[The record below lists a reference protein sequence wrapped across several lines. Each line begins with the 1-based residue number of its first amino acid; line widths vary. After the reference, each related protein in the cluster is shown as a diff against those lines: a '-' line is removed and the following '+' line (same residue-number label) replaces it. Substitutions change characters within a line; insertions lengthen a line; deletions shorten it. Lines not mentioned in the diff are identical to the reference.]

1 MEEERQQV
9 RLAVYIIFRNDVGKI
24 LFIRRHNTGWKDGEY
39 TLPAGHVD
47 PGETAIS
54 ACIHEALEEVCLKIK
69 PENLKLINTTQ
80 YQKTSSKS
88 YNYINLFFECS
99 DFNGNPKIGEPEKCD
114 DLIWLSIDQF
124 NTISIID
131 SVRFSLESALNN
143 IPFSTFG
150 FDQ

>member
-1 MEEERQQV
+1 MMLEKFYLLED
-9 RLAVYIIFRNDVGKI
+9 II
-24 LFIRRHNTGWKDGEY
+24 
-39 TLPAGHVD
+39 PAGKMV
-47 PGETAIS
+47 S
-54 ACIHEALEEVCLKIK
+54 IHFLLDMLIQVKPQYPPAFMKHLKKFVLTIK
-69 PENLKLINTTQ
+69 SENLKLINTTQ

-99 DFNGNPKIGEPEKCD
+99 DFNGDPKIGEPEKCD

-124 NTISIID
+124 NTIPIID

>member
-1 MEEERQQV
+1 MLEKFYLLED
-9 RLAVYIIFRNDVGKI
+9 IIPVGKMVSI
-24 LFIRRHNTGWKDGEY
+24 HFQLDMLIQAKPQY
-39 TLPAGHVD
+39 PPA
-47 PGETAIS
+47 S
-54 ACIHEALEEVCLKIK
+54 MKRLKKFVLTIK

-99 DFNGNPKIGEPEKCD
+99 DFNDDPKIGEPEKCD

>member
-1 MEEERQQV
+1 M
-9 RLAVYIIFRNDVGKI
+9 
-24 LFIRRHNTGWKDGEY
+24 
-39 TLPAGHVD
+39 
-47 PGETAIS
+47 
-54 ACIHEALEEVCLKIK
+54 
-69 PENLKLINTTQ
+69 KLINTTQ

-99 DFNGNPKIGEPEKCD
+99 DFNGDPKIGEPEKCD
-114 DLIWLSIDQF
+114 DLTWLSIDQF

-131 SVRFSLESALNN
+131 SVRFSLESALSN